1 VSVRGAIIGA
11 LAACL
16 MTLTAIATAAADPI
30 QSPYDPP
37 VGSRWTIHSQSR
49 QDDTRVGKTTTTM
62 VTYTA
67 ELTIQ
72 EKTPLGF
79 RLTHVMRDLD
89 IQDDSQKGALSK
101 MLLQPHIGVVNQVTA
116 DRNGKPVRVEN
127 FPEVQA
133 AYQQGIAAA
142 VAAFAA
148 HARPEA
154 ATKMREILDASM
166 PRDPETAAAGIDDL
180 PLLSLGQNTHL
191 SLDEVRNGSE
201 VASSPFSG
209 EPINTTT
216 TLRLTR
222 IDAAGDKRTLLRTE
236 TYDPVALKRFA
247 LDAVKKLSPA
257 AGERLGEIASQMST
271 TRVDRTEFTV
281 EHGMTRAVSEDSM
294 LEIKEAGLTLIKHQH
309 KEITVTPAQ
318 QIP

>member
-1 VSVRGAIIGA
+1 
-11 LAACL
+11 
-16 MTLTAIATAAADPI
+16 
-30 QSPYDPP
+30 
-37 VGSRWTIHSQSR
+37 
-49 QDDTRVGKTTTTM
+49 
-62 VTYTA
+62 
-67 ELTIQ
+67 
-72 EKTPLGF
+72 
-79 RLTHVMRDLD
+79 
-89 IQDDSQKGALSK
+89 
-101 MLLQPHIGVVNQVTA
+101 
-116 DRNGKPVRVEN
+116 
-127 FPEVQA
+127 
-133 AYQQGIAAA
+133 
-142 VAAFAA
+142 
-148 HARPEA
+148 
-154 ATKMREILDASM
+154 
-166 PRDPETAAAGIDDL
+166 
-180 PLLSLGQNTHL
+180 
-191 SLDEVRNGSE
+191 